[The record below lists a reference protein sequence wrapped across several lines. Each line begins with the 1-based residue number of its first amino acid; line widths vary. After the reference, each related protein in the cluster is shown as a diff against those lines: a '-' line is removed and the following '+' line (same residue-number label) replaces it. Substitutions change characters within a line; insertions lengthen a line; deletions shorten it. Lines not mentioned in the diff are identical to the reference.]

1 MWSDLPCYVTRMH
14 DRSDGVIVFHG
25 QSFSMMI
32 DSLFAVVRETL
43 AETSAS
49 MMSSFRLG
57 INIRRI
63 TARERE
69 RRLASPSPSQDGAY
83 LDVAWLAVWKGP
95 GERALRHI
103 SRNSCIGFLV
113 KGKSLRQH
121 NPNHMSVETHALG
134 RRRKP
139 ICRRLFS
146 FANLYKLGLEWSHL
160 EIVLVL
166 PKHFRWRRPQVLR
179 AAKRSAL

>member
-1 MWSDLPCYVTRMH
+1 MH

-83 LDVAWLAVWKGP
+83 LDVA
-95 GERALRHI
+95 
-103 SRNSCIGFLV
+103 
-113 KGKSLRQH
+113 
-121 NPNHMSVETHALG
+121 
-134 RRRKP
+134 
-139 ICRRLFS
+139 
-146 FANLYKLGLEWSHL
+146 
-160 EIVLVL
+160 
-166 PKHFRWRRPQVLR
+166 
-179 AAKRSAL
+179 